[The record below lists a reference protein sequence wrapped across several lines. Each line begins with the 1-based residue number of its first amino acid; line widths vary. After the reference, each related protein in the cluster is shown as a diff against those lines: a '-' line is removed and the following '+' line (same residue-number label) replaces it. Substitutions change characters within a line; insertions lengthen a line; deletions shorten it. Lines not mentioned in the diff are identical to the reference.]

1 VVTLQIIIS
10 KRINS
15 IKVSIQVMAT
25 EQLFVNVVIIL
36 VAARLL
42 GEIFQRVGLPS
53 LVGELLAGIII
64 GPSILSL
71 VRPDE
76 SLTVLS
82 DLAVFF
88 LMFLAGLEMDP
99 REIRKAGLPA
109 CILSVIAFSI
119 PLVSGYGVS
128 LILGLST
135 IQSLFMG
142 LLLSITAVPVS
153 AIVLMEFGILK
164 TKLGTT
170 VITAAVINDILSLIV
185 LSVIFQLNQPGA
197 MGVIDINKIFD
208 SLIKIGAFIG
218 GIFVVD
224 LVFRKSSH
232 WLPTRVAPFFQKLQ
246 TKEAAFG
253 ILLISTIV
261 VSLIA
266 QSVIGLHFIIGT
278 FFSGLIVY
286 KEIIRKQNFERV
298 YGIISAITFG
308 FFAPIFFAIIGINI
322 QIELISTSLPLFVLL
337 VGVAVFSKVSA
348 GYVGSRILRFS
359 KDESI
364 TIGYLM
370 NGRGMV
376 ELVIASIGFSSGIID
391 LKLFSIAV
399 VIGFITTIMA
409 PLLSRP
415 YVIKIKSKLLLK

>member
-1 VVTLQIIIS
+1 V
-10 KRINS
+10 
-15 IKVSIQVMAT
+15 
-25 EQLFVNVVIIL
+25 
-36 VAARLL
+36 
-42 GEIFQRVGLPS
+42 S
-53 LVGELLAGIII
+53 LV
-64 GPSILSL
+64 
-71 VRPDE
+71 
-76 SLTVLS
+76 
-82 DLAVFF
+82 
-88 LMFLAGLEMDP
+88 
-99 REIRKAGLPA
+99 
-109 CILSVIAFSI
+109 
-119 PLVSGYGVS
+119 
-128 LILGLST
+128 LGLST

-170 VITAAVINDILSLIV
+170 IITAAVINDILSLIV

-197 MGVIDINKIFD
+197 MGMIDVNKIFD

-218 GIFVVD
+218 GIFAVD
-224 LVFRKSSH
+224 LIFRKSSH
-232 WLPTRVAPFFQKLQ
+232 WLPARVAPFFQKLQ

-253 ILLISTIV
+253 ILLISTIL
-261 VSLIA
+261 VSIIA

-322 QIELISTSLPLFVLL
+322 QIELITTSLPIFAVLIS
-337 VGVAVFSKVSA
+337 VAIFSKVGA

-415 YVIKIKSKLLLK
+415 YVTKIKSGLIMK

>member
-1 VVTLQIIIS
+1 
-10 KRINS
+10 
-15 IKVSIQVMAT
+15 MAT

-99 REIRKAGLPA
+99 REIRRAGLPA
-109 CILSVIAFSI
+109 CILSVIAFSV

-128 LILGLST
+128 LVLGLST

-170 VITAAVINDILSLIV
+170 IITAAVINDILSLIV

-197 MGVIDINKIFD
+197 MGMIDVNKIFD

-218 GIFVVD
+218 GIFAVD
-224 LVFRKSSH
+224 LIFRKSSH
-232 WLPTRVAPFFQKLQ
+232 WLPARVAPFFQKLQ

-253 ILLISTIV
+253 ILLISTIL
-261 VSLIA
+261 VSIIA

-322 QIELISTSLPLFVLL
+322 QIELITTSLPIFAVLIS
-337 VGVAVFSKVSA
+337 VAIFSKVGA

-409 PLLSRP
+409 PLLSRS
-415 YVIKIKSKLLLK
+415 YVTKIKSGLIMK